1 MIFSSVDES
10 QYNCAVKSVF
20 EIQRHLIDDIN
31 DMKSLFTNVKVIIN
45 MIQNWWRETVTI
57 ELKHSDLEYKVK

>member
-45 MIQNWWRETVTI
+45 MIQNW
-57 ELKHSDLEYKVK
+57 